1 MSDPTTM
8 HKTLLQALK
17 KSPHLRKKVAQVPLA
32 KQIAG
37 SMVWWAAS
45 AVLVVIGALPFLV
58 GAPLWASF
66 TVAITLGLLWSMLAA
81 TEFFVC
87 KYYNLYVL
95 MALALENID
104 TVLAHK
110 KEVADTDNGCN

>member
-37 SMVWWAAS
+37 SMLWWAAS
-45 AVLVVIGALPFLV
+45 AFLVVIGALPFLV
-58 GAPLWASF
+58 GAPLWASL
-66 TVAITLGLLWSMLAA
+66 TIASTLAVLWSTLAA

-104 TVLAHK
+104 IVLAHRNA
-110 KEVADTDNGCN
+110 EPDTDNGCN